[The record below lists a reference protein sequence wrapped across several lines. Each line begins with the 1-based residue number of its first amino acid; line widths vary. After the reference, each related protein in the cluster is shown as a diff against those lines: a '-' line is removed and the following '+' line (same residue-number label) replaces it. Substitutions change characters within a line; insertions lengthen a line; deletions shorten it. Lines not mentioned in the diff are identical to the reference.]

1 MSEEKNKEILDEID
15 AEIIQE
21 ILQESEESTE
31 FEQEFDPEKEKK
43 RRERRQALQI
53 AVANGNTD
61 TLIRKVAYI
70 LNKFPETRNSDI
82 ALQVQYWRTFEGFT
96 GNSVSTDKLF
106 EYERLTSITRSRQK
120 IQNEYKLYQADKP
133 VRKWRRNLD
142 ELEREKQIANKPEM
156 PIIFIYAD
164 ETGKQDK
171 YVIVA
176 SIWIL
181 NERAHADV
189 FNNLKEW
196 RTANKNLENFPK
208 EFHFK
213 EVDNRGKD
221 LHHYINFFDTFMGN
235 SEMVS
240 FKAVTVNKQKLDRM
254 SVSDIIK
261 NLYTQLVR
269 TGIEHEKSTGRI
281 SPPKQISYT
290 KDDEGESR
298 YQLIQ
303 IQQDLSDML
312 KIQHDED
319 FKLNSFASLPSDRFD
334 LLQIADLFAASLNRR
349 YNLQPNS
356 NNRNAK
362 DGLTNH
368 ILNAVDLVEF
378 RFSAEDLLQTFD
390 VNLEN
395 DRSTLFI
402 FD

>member
-1 MSEEKNKEILDEID
+1 MSEEKNEEILDEID
-15 AEIIQE
+15 AEVNKE
-21 ILQESEESTE
+21 ILQESEDSNENE
-31 FEQEFDPEKEKK
+31 HEIDPEKEKK
-43 RRERRQALQI
+43 RRERRQAIQI

-82 ALQVQYWRTFEGFT
+82 ALQVRYWRTFEGFT
-96 GNSVSTDKLF
+96 GNTVNTDKLF

-133 VRKWRRNLD
+133 VRKWRSNLD

-156 PIIFIYAD
+156 PILFIYAD

-181 NERAHADV
+181 NDVAHGDLLR
-189 FNNLKEW
+189 NLREW
-196 RTANKNLENFPK
+196 KTANKESENFPK

-213 EVDNRGKD
+213 ELDNRGKD
-221 LHHYINFFDTFMGN
+221 IKHYRDFFDTFIGN

-240 FKAVTVNKQKLDRM
+240 FKAVAVNKQKLDRM

-298 YQLIQ
+298 YQLTQ

-312 KIQHDED
+312 KIQHNED

-349 YNLQPNS
+349 YNHQTNS
-356 NNRNAK
+356 QTRNAK
-362 DGLTNH
+362 DDLTDH

-378 RFSAEDLLQTFD
+378 SYDAEDLLRTLN
-390 VNLEN
+390 VNTDN